1 VAQAIPLRD
10 NDKEIRLSFRGVE
23 RLHARDRND
32 NLGKKVNR
40 EDIMKIKEKIE
51 NHVAVLS
58 LSGKMMGGPETTA
71 LHDHVKGLI
80 KEGINKVVIDLA
92 GVKWINSS
100 GLGVLMAT
108 MTTLKSADGQL
119 KLANV
124 TEKVE
129 SLLMITQLMRIFET
143 YATVERAV
151 SSLT

>member
-1 VAQAIPLRD
+1 
-10 NDKEIRLSFRGVE
+10 
-23 RLHARDRND
+23 
-32 NLGKKVNR
+32 
-40 EDIMKIKEKIE
+40 MKIKEKIE

-71 LHDHVKGLI
+71 LHDHIRGLMND
-80 KEGINKVVIDLA
+80 GINKVVIDLH

-100 GLGVLMAT
+100 GLGVLMAA
-108 MTTLKSADGQL
+108 MTTLKNSEGQM

-143 YATVERAV
+143 YDSIDRAV
-151 SSLT
+151 SAMSEN

>member
-1 VAQAIPLRD
+1 
-10 NDKEIRLSFRGVE
+10 
-23 RLHARDRND
+23 
-32 NLGKKVNR
+32 
-40 EDIMKIKEKIE
+40 MKIKEKIE

-71 LHDHVKGLI
+71 LHDHIRGLMND
-80 KEGINKVVIDLA
+80 GITKVVIDLG

-100 GLGVLMAT
+100 GLGVLMAA
-108 MTTLKSADGQL
+108 MTTLKNAEGQM

-143 YATVERAV
+143 YDSIDRAV
-151 SSLT
+151 SAMSDN

>member
-1 VAQAIPLRD
+1 
-10 NDKEIRLSFRGVE
+10 
-23 RLHARDRND
+23 
-32 NLGKKVNR
+32 
-40 EDIMKIKEKIE
+40 MKIKERIE

-71 LHDHVKGLI
+71 LHDYIRRLMAD
-80 KEGINKVVIDLA
+80 GINKVVIDLG

-100 GLGVLMAT
+100 GLGVLMAA
-108 MTTLKSADGQL
+108 MTTLKGGDGSM

-143 YATVERAV
+143 FDSVDRAV
-151 SSLT
+151 SSLTE